1 MQTMFQYSIKE
12 NVFYAQEK
20 EKISYP
26 VDFTVLQIIRNIFFC
41 AHCKIYDPP
50 YALEYTWKSFK

>member
-12 NVFYAQEK
+12 NVSYALEK

-26 VDFTVLQIIRNIFFC
+26 VDFTVLQITRHIFFC
-41 AHCKIYDPP
+41 AHCKTYDPP